1 MEMSDFKV
9 IEQGQKEP
17 SLSEAQDFVG
27 GYVEGLEIPNGDY
40 MLLNEEG
47 LIHNLDR
54 NQKANSYLESVST
67 KHGDAT
73 GLFNI
78 VGPVILIKHLARK
91 QWT

>member
-1 MEMSDFKV
+1 MDNFKI
-9 IEQGQKEP
+9 IEKGQKEP

-27 GYVEGLEIPNGDY
+27 GFVEGLEIPNGDY

-54 NQKANSYLESVST
+54 NQKANNYLESVST
-67 KHGDAT
+67 KHGYAT

-78 VGPVILIKHLARK
+78 VGPVILIKHSARK
-91 QWT
+91 QWA